1 MIARSI
7 FYPSCLKFSK
17 QSYLIHQ
24 PFQTA
29 KHTIIM
35 LFFFYPQLLI
45 NVLILWQIKKYKTLC
60 CCFQTITNDV
70 SIHKWSRRWLNQN
83 MLIYNIND
91 NISLQLPFFRTQ
103 IIHFLSNGIHMLSV
117 CAQSF
122 RTQTDT
128 ITCCRAVTKKSYL
141 PYNKMALFGQANK
154 LVVIKYSSVL
164 YLHKPS
170 TLNTNNI

>member
-1 MIARSI
+1 MKETIKSRLWTIIKTLQRTLSNNWINCNYNQICEPFFMIARSI

-29 KHTIIM
+29 KHNIIM
-35 LFFFYPQLLI
+35 LLFFYPQLLI
-45 NVLILWQIKKYKTLC
+45 NVLILWQIWHKYKTLC

-91 NISLQLPFFRTQ
+91 NISL
-103 IIHFLSNGIHMLSV
+103 
-117 CAQSF
+117 
-122 RTQTDT
+122 
-128 ITCCRAVTKKSYL
+128 
-141 PYNKMALFGQANK
+141 
-154 LVVIKYSSVL
+154 
-164 YLHKPS
+164 
-170 TLNTNNI
+170 